1 MGLIVILPFAALA
14 GWSIFALARWLRRGG
29 YGPKWWRAF
38 AILALIGLG
47 LGIWFAFFLHYHV
60 VNTRLAGFPIP
71 VQIISREN
79 PSAPWV
85 ESRLPG
91 FIRFGGTLTN
101 LLAGIAICLVPIAVT
116 AFFKENRMQRDEWGR
131 PISGPQ
137 KPS

>member
-60 VNTRLAGFPIP
+60 ANTRLATGRDAKQRGRARKEAHRRGVPTSARP
-71 VQIISREN
+71 REGRG
-79 PSAPWV
+79 WV
-85 ESRLPG
+85 
-91 FIRFGGTLTN
+91 
-101 LLAGIAICLVPIAVT
+101 
-116 AFFKENRMQRDEWGR
+116 DEHQVDDAR
-131 PISGPQ
+131 TVDADRE
-137 KPS
+137 